1 MTLSQDHVLRKWDG
15 FDRFTPLR
23 LQLSAYRAAGIGN
36 CGISQQLRRSQRF
49 LGTNRS
55 TGPPFSCSSA
65 AGTVTKEA
73 IFFPNQN
80 SLDDVQHPLERR
92 DQRRRYARGLL
103 RKHQH
108 SAFSRLGLRT
118 AQWFAPQ
125 DNNPCDSKSSSFYLQ
140 MLADA
145 DAPTSSKPGCSYA
158 DYDPTCSSKKKTEE

>member
-1 MTLSQDHVLRKWDG
+1 MYCANGMVLIAS
-15 FDRFTPLR
+15 LR
-23 LQLSAYRAAGIGN
+23 CACSFPPSAGIGN

-49 LGTNRS
+49 LARTNRS
-55 TGPPFSCSSA
+55 PVHLQRV

-80 SLDDVQHPLERR
+80 SLADVQHPLERR